1 MPSTNKKTPAK
12 RAGFFCELPLST
24 IAKIKSRSSATKPQW
39 QVIQEA
45 VEGITVKKGVVKM
58 IIMPAKKGGAKIAKK
73 RSRK

>member
-12 RAGFFCELPLST
+12 RAGFFCELPVST

-45 VEGITVKKGVVKM
+45 VDITAIV
-58 IIMPAKKGGAKIAKK
+58 PAKKAAKKLAKK